1 MLNVA
6 LQEACWCSTLFQDLK
21 NNYELADNNNRFSF
35 VLCNI
40 CFLTVLPIEISIQ
53 FGLRSHY
60 IGCTYIV
67 RTHRLAKIALLH
79 FLEYSY
85 RFFSTN
91 EKLSTKI
98 SRQTARITYDAGVS
112 ENEW

>member
-6 LQEACWCSTLFQDLK
+6 LQEACWCRTLFQDLK
-21 NNYELADNNNRFSF
+21 DNYELADNNNRFSS

-40 CFLTVLPIEISIQ
+40 CFLTLLLIEISIQ
-53 FGLRSHY
+53 FSLRSHY
-60 IGCTYIV
+60 VCCTYIV

-85 RFFSTN
+85 RFLRTN
-91 EKLSTKI
+91 EKLSNLTTDSKNNI
-98 SRQTARITYDAGVS
+98 YDAGVS
-112 ENEW
+112 ENES